1 MLHNNLGGFGPDGG
15 EPILRYGGVASLDGV
30 PIDLIIEVVGD
41 PVGGH
46 GAGDTS
52 VNGLGGALPGTSSV
66 DGDVTVTAKQLADGT
81 WSVSVELSAEGCCG
95 APERDA
101 TAAQEAA
108 DKLNAM
114 TPAQMDELFGLDVI
128 STEPAVIVG
137 TTRIVGGD
145 VVAFSFIVDADS
157 YDPDTSPASY
167 AAALAEEMGP
177 QFSEGGGGFG
187 QINLVFGSSTRLRYT
202 FVFGGTKGTKADVIA
217 LTLFNWNLYDIGIS
231 GITDAAHAEHPD
243 LMGMVM
249 IDSSDQGFTYT
260 LPADAKLGTNIV
272 VHESGSETWFMSNNN
287 AAAAA
292 SNGNSTSSSTSN
304 SPPTDPENLTNQQ
317 KANEVTLAFKQPTS
331 SFELVFAFGEPKYGP
346 TGISLAPW
354 TGEPVG
360 RMGHT
365 VLFDGIT
372 KSPPCPCPHG
382 PACIAPCWGSGWRAD
397 GEPGVHSCPPLKPVC
412 RHSSD
417 PFPCAGPTCTVSM
430 VF

>member
-1 MLHNNLGGFGPDGG
+1 M
-15 EPILRYGGVASLDGV
+15 
-30 PIDLIIEVVGD
+30 
-41 PVGGH
+41 
-46 GAGDTS
+46 
-52 VNGLGGALPGTSSV
+52 
-66 DGDVTVTAKQLADGT
+66 
-81 WSVSVELSAEGCCG
+81 
-95 APERDA
+95 
-101 TAAQEAA
+101 
-108 DKLNAM
+108 
-114 TPAQMDELFGLDVI
+114 I

-137 TTRIVGGD
+137 STRIVGGD
-145 VVAFSFIVDADS
+145 VVAFGFIVDADS

-317 KANEVTLAFKQPTS
+317 KANEVTP
-331 SFELVFAFGEPKYGP
+331 
-346 TGISLAPW
+346 
-354 TGEPVG
+354 
-360 RMGHT
+360 
-365 VLFDGIT
+365 
-372 KSPPCPCPHG
+372 
-382 PACIAPCWGSGWRAD
+382 
-397 GEPGVHSCPPLKPVC
+397 
-412 RHSSD
+412 
-417 PFPCAGPTCTVSM
+417 
-430 VF
+430 